1 MNKYLDTCMHA
12 CMCAC
17 VHTCVRAC
25 MCACVRACMHVCV
38 HVCIYIVSL
47 DACPPPG
54 GASQAGDTH
63 INLTTLDES
72 EARAAA
78 GGEQLPCRT
87 PLQTVTTL
95 IIRYEE
101 QLAVSNWIT
110 SNSRNP
116 L

>member
-1 MNKYLDTCMHA
+1 MHVCLRA
-12 CMCAC
+12 YMCAC
-17 VHTCVRAC
+17 MHVC
-25 MCACVRACMHVCV
+25 MYACMHDVCV

-47 DACPPPG
+47 DAWPPPG